1 LRPIEAGLPKP
12 AGRAILEGVMKMK
25 IGVVILAAVCVGL
38 LIALI
43 VTIKSADRQQA
54 ESASAILDL
63 SNQLDKAS
71 VRMNDL
77 SQTNL
82 RLNDDLSTNRETML
96 EFSNKLNE
104 AADTL
109 SGTRASLQSA
119 QDQITNLN
127 SRIADLETQNQ
138 ALDQRAAELTNTIAH
153 LSAQISDTQQKLA
166 DSRTNNAFLTRELK
180 RQMDEKAELERKFNT
195 LDVVRTQVKKLRDDL
210 MTARRLQWTR
220 EGTDPATQ
228 MKGAQLLMQ
237 RPAPA
242 SASQPPPHYD
252 LNVEVGSDGSVHLI
266 PQTTNSAA
274 TTTNPP
280 PQ

>member
-1 LRPIEAGLPKP
+1 
-12 AGRAILEGVMKMK
+12 MKIK
-25 IGVVILAAVCVGL
+25 IGVVILAAVCAGL

-43 VTIKSADRQQA
+43 VTKKSADRRQA

-63 SNQLDKAS
+63 SNQLDKAN

-96 EFSNKLNE
+96 DFSNKLNE
-104 AADTL
+104 AAATL
-109 SGTRASLQSA
+109 AGTRANLQSA

-127 SRIADLETQNQ
+127 ARIADLEEQNQ
-138 ALDQRAAELTNTIAH
+138 VLDQRAAELTNTIAQ
-153 LSAQISDTQQKLA
+153 LSGQISDTQQKLA
-166 DSRTNNAFLTRELK
+166 ESRTNNAFLTKELK

-195 LDVVRTQVKKLRDDL
+195 LDVVRSQVKKLRDDL
-210 MTARRLQWTR
+210 LTARRLQWTR
-220 EGTDPATQ
+220 EGTDPVTQ

-237 RPAPA
+237 RSSPSAAAP
-242 SASQPPPHYD
+242 QTHYD

-266 PQTTNSAA
+266 PQTTNSPA
-274 TTTNPP
+274 TTTNNA

>member
-1 LRPIEAGLPKP
+1 
-12 AGRAILEGVMKMK
+12 MKIK
-25 IGVVILAAVCVGL
+25 IGVVILAAVCIGL

-43 VTIKSADRQQA
+43 VTKKSAERQQA
-54 ESASAILDL
+54 ESANAILDL
-63 SNQLDKAS
+63 SNQLDKAN

-104 AADTL
+104 AADSL
-109 SGTRASLQSA
+109 AGTRATLQSA

-127 SRIADLETQNQ
+127 ARLADLESQNQ
-138 ALDQRAAELTNTIAH
+138 ALDQRAAELTNTIAQ
-153 LSAQISDTQQKLA
+153 LNSQISDTEQKLA
-166 DSRTNNAFLTRELK
+166 DSRTNNAFLTKELK
-180 RQMDEKAELERKFNT
+180 RQMDEKAELQRKFDT

-210 MTARRLQWTR
+210 LTTRRLQWAR

-237 RPAPA
+237 RSAPA
-242 SASQPPPHYD
+242 AAPPSHYD

-266 PQTTNSAA
+266 PQTTNSPA
-274 TTTNPP
+274 TTTNSA